1 MPYVVTEVSSRFH
14 CTGCHTGHNILLRTE
29 IDDNCR
35 KHCDQRC
42 CECNIDICGIFA
54 EEVELHQRKCT
65 TVKLLADDHGDDEI
79 IPGCQKGKDDR
90 CHRDRLEQREH
101 DIEEGLIAVAAVNRG
116 GLLQG
121 DRHVFDEA
129 GVEED
134 VVSDVDAGLREAQ
147 TPQGIQCADRAQF
160 LIERKHDRL
169 ERNQDDELKNVING
183 VVKFVILSCD
193 DVGSGRTEQDDDD
206 HHADGND
213 RTVFDGIKEVPDI

>member
-1 MPYVVTEVSSRFH
+1 MPYLVTEVSSRLH
-14 CTGCHTGHNILLRTE
+14 RTGCHTCYDILLCAE

-101 DIEEGLIAVAAVNRG
+101 DIEEGLIAVADCSKSRRCGYSFAPRSFPRFP
-116 GLLQG
+116 
-121 DRHVFDEA
+121 D
-129 GVEED
+129 
-134 VVSDVDAGLREAQ
+134 
-147 TPQGIQCADRAQF
+147 
-160 LIERKHDRL
+160 
-169 ERNQDDELKNVING
+169 
-183 VVKFVILSCD
+183 
-193 DVGSGRTEQDDDD
+193 GSGE
-206 HHADGND
+206 
-213 RTVFDGIKEVPDI
+213 KE